1 MRAIGIFMITS
12 LPLLGG
18 CSNGFDPD
26 YVISSLR
33 LLDVTAEPA
42 EVPGGG
48 MTTMKAFWANPGK
61 PAPTI
66 SWDYCTLRPPP
77 ASGSGVNMDCIQP
90 DMAAPY
96 LIAIGTGD
104 TVSFTM
110 PDIPITQLGLPDYT
124 DGFYLPIRLRLL
136 EGSQSVTAIFSLRI
150 YPGMI
155 TPNPPNKN
163 PTLMGLYRVPEVDA
177 GAAMQME
184 IVDGTPPELHKG
196 DIVDLRALLTADA
209 QESYLTFSG
218 DPTKGT
224 FTTTH
229 NTETVTVDWLVTA
242 GELDHD
248 QTGVEKPTVT
258 WTLDKYL
265 PAPGTPVD
273 LWLVAR
279 DERGGSDIMH
289 RSFNF
294 K

>member
-1 MRAIGIFMITS
+1 MRRIGIVVVAS
-12 LPLLGG
+12 LTLLSG
-18 CSNGFDPD
+18 CGNGFDPD
-26 YVISSLR
+26 YVVSSLR
-33 LLDVTAEPA
+33 LLDVKAEPA
-42 EVPGGG
+42 EVPSGG
-48 MTTMKAFWANPGK
+48 MTTMQAIWANPGK

-66 SWDYCTLRPPP
+66 SWEYCTLRAAPG
-77 ASGSGVNMDCIQP
+77 SGSNVNPDCIQP

-96 LIAIGTGD
+96 LKSIGTGD

-110 PDIPITQLGLPDYT
+110 PDIVITQLGLPDYT
-124 DGFYLPIRLRLL
+124 DGFYLPVRLRLTQ
-136 EGSQSVTAIFSLRI
+136 GTQYVTAIFDLRI

-163 PTLMGLYRVPEVDA
+163 PTLMGLYRVPQVDA
-177 GAAMQME
+177 GATMQME
-184 IVDGTPPELHKG
+184 IVDGVAPEVHKG
-196 DIVDLRALLTADA
+196 DVVDLRALLTADS

-218 DPTKGT
+218 DPSKGT
-224 FTTTH
+224 LKTAH

-242 GELDHD
+242 GELDHA

-279 DERGGSDIMH
+279 DERGGSDVMH
-289 RSFNF
+289 RGFNF